1 MNQDKLRFQLGAN
14 IAAYRK
20 SFGMT
25 QMGLAEKLNYSDKAV
40 SKWERG
46 ESMPDVQTLVQLADL
61 FEISVND
68 LLVDPNALPEDPGKV
83 SRAMEY
89 AVEKHLKR
97 KADKGI
103 ILSLCAV
110 LVWSVALLLF
120 VIFSTLQIS
129 NSWVAFIYA
138 IPVNA
143 IVELSLRSSWKDFR
157 RNKLMI
163 TVITWGCLLSLHIT
177 LLVFGHVNAWR
188 VYLLGIPGQL
198 AIFLWFRMFRK
209 NAREEKDGQE

>member
-1 MNQDKLRFQLGAN
+1 MSQDKLRFQLGAN

-20 SFGMT
+20 RLGMT

-68 LLVDPNALPEDPGKV
+68 LLVDPNALPEDSGKV
-83 SRAMEY
+83 SRVMEN

-97 KADKGI
+97 KADKNI
-103 ILSLCAV
+103 ILALCTV
-110 LVWSVALLLF
+110 LVWSLALAMF
-120 VIFSTLQIS
+120 VIFSTLQIP

-143 IVELSLRSSWKDFR
+143 IVELSLRSAWKDFR

-163 TVITWGCLLSLHIT
+163 SVIAWGCLTSLHVT
-177 LLVFGHVNAWR
+177 LLVFTGVNAWR
-188 VYLLGIPGQL
+188 IYLLGIPGQL
-198 AIFLWFRMFRK
+198 AIFLWFRLFRK
-209 NAREEKDGQE
+209 VNREGIDGQE